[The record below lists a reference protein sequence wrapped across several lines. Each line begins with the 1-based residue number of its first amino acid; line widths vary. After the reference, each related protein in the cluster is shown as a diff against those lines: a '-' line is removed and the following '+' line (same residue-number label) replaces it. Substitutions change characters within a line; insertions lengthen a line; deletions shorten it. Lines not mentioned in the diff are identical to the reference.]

1 MADVDLKL
9 DDLTVPELI
18 SAGGRLADGLTNNA
32 NFPDPSPTAIDIE
45 ALVQKLTA
53 AQEEYRVHRNRLAE
67 LNATRDA
74 IADDLKAALAQGA
87 AYVQAASDGDA
98 EKILSANLH
107 VEHGFSMWPF
117 GSLDQVDELSAS
129 AGDQPGEIDLTWDP
143 VPGAAGYE
151 VEISRDIA
159 PYGPWEQAAATG
171 QSKTTLEQLTRK
183 QRYWIRVR
191 AVTDDKTGDWSDPV
205 MKSAP

>member
-18 SAGGRLADGLTNNA
+18 SAGARLADGLTGNQH
-32 NFPDPSPTAIDIE
+32 FPNPAPAPADIE
-45 ALVQKLTA
+45 ALVQKLSA
-53 AQEEYRVHRNRLAE
+53 AQDEYRVHRNRLAE
-67 LNATRDA
+67 LNAARDA
-74 IADDLKAALAQGA
+74 IADDLKTLLARGA
-87 AYVQAASDGDA
+87 TYVQNASDGDA

-129 AGDQPGEIDLTWDP
+129 VGDQPGEIDLAWDP

-151 VEISRDIA
+151 VEISRDVA
-159 PYGPWEQAAATG
+159 PYGPWEPAAATG

-191 AVTDDKTGDWSDPV
+191 AVTEDKTGDWSDPV
-205 MKSAP
+205 MKTAP

>member
-9 DDLTVPELI
+9 QDLTVPELI
-18 SAGGRLADGLTNNA
+18 SAGARLADGLTNNQH
-32 NFPDPSPTAIDIE
+32 FPAPSPSPTAIE

-74 IADDLKAALAQGA
+74 IADDLKAILTQGA
-87 AYVQAASDGDA
+87 VYVQTASEGDA

-117 GSLDQVDELSAS
+117 GSLDQVEELSAS
-129 AGDQPGEIDLTWDP
+129 AGDQPGEIDLAWDP
-143 VPGAAGYE
+143 LSGAAGYE
-151 VEISRDIA
+151 VEISRDVA
-159 PYGPWEQAAATG
+159 PYGPWEPAAASG

-191 AVTDDKTGDWSDPV
+191 AVTEDKTGDWSDPV
-205 MKSAP
+205 MKTAP